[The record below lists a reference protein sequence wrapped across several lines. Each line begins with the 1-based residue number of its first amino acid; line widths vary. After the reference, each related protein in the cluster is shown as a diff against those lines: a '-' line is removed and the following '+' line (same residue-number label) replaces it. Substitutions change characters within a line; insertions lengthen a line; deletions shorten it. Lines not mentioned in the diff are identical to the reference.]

1 MNRTVARLAA
11 PMFVVLGLSLAAAAP
26 AAAQEIIVSH
36 GSSLVGELKYGPDFT
51 NFEYA
56 NPDAPTGGDVK
67 FWAFGSYDT
76 LNPFT
81 LKGRPASGIGLIFDT
96 LMVGSADEP
105 SSHYGLIAEEVAQ
118 VLPELAPLDEEG
130 NPLSVNYQMLTPM
143 LLNEVQKQQRT
154 IHDQREAIGAQQQVI
169 AALTARVEAVERSLS
184 SAPGGSSR

>member
-105 SSHYGLIAEEVAQ
+105 SSHYGLIAETME
-118 VLPELAPLDEEG
+118 LPLGTVKARIHRAHRLLKEKLTRQGLDWVPEG
-130 NPLSVNYQMLTPM
+130 
-143 LLNEVQKQQRT
+143 E
-154 IHDQREAIGAQQQVI
+154 
-169 AALTARVEAVERSLS
+169 
-184 SAPGGSSR
+184 